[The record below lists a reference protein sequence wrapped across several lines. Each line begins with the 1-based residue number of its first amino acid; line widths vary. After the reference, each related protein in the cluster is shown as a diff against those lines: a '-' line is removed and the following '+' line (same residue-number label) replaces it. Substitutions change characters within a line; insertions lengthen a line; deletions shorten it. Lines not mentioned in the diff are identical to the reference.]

1 MSHILLGPCCKLH
14 LNLSQDQ
21 ERRLERELTEERE
34 RKRGG
39 GGGEE
44 EQRLRG
50 LLNEA
55 EVSER
60 HKTVQDESGR
70 GNGLREREVL
80 FLFHASHMMY
90 LYWAR
95 N

>member
-1 MSHILLGPCCKLH
+1 MH

-21 ERRLERELTEERE
+21 ERRLERDLAEERE

-44 EQRLRG
+44 QRLWG

-55 EVSER
+55 EVRER
-60 HKTVQDESGR
+60 HSRQCKVKVDVE
-70 GNGLREREVL
+70 
-80 FLFHASHMMY
+80 
-90 LYWAR
+90 WAAR
-95 N
+95 TRSLILIPRI